1 MDERTLDVAGAPVAS
16 TPGPIEVGEAREV
29 DLALLIADLCGY
41 TALTEAHG
49 ALHASEVVLRFGR
62 LVEASLEPGVRIIDC
77 IGDDVLCA
85 GPDIPAVVR
94 TALRLRQAIQDQP
107 NFLDVRTG
115 IHHGR
120 VVEREGR
127 LFGSPINL
135 VARVA
140 GHAQGGQILCT
151 EPVAH
156 AVRGAGGF
164 ETRALG
170 KKRFKNVTHR
180 VAVFELTSAVAP
192 KPATALDPVCRMQ
205 VEIDRAAAT
214 ASYGGAIQF
223 FCSLECSQIF
233 AKAPE
238 LYVEVLDR

>member
-1 MDERTLDVAGAPVAS
+1 MPVD
-16 TPGPIEVGEAREV
+16 PGSAREV
-29 DLALLIADLCGY
+29 DLGLLIADLCGY

-49 ALHASEVVLRFGR
+49 ALHASEVALRF
-62 LVEASLEPGVRIIDC
+62 
-77 IGDDVLCA
+77 GDDVLCA
-85 GPDIPAVVR
+85 GPDLLAVVR

-156 AVRGAGGF
+156 AVRGSGGL

-170 KKRFKNVTHR
+170 KKRFKNVAHR
-180 VAVFELTSAVAP
+180 VVIFELIGPGARQPTTSV
-192 KPATALDPVCRMQ
+192 DPVCRMQ
-205 VEIDRAAAT
+205 VEVDRAAAT
-214 ASYGGAIQF
+214 IAYAGATYR
-223 FCSLECSQIF
+223 FCSLECSRIF
-233 AKAPE
+233 AKAPD
-238 LYVEVLDR
+238 LYVAAE

>member
-1 MDERTLDVAGAPVAS
+1 MPVD
-16 TPGPIEVGEAREV
+16 PGGAREV

-85 GPDIPAVVR
+85 GPDTPAVVR
-94 TALRLRQAIQDQP
+94 TALRLRQAIEDEP

-120 VVEREGR
+120 MVEREGR
-127 LFGSPINL
+127 LFGAPINL

-151 EPVAH
+151 EPVAQ
-156 AVRGAGGF
+156 AMRGAGGL

-170 KKRFKNVTHR
+170 KKRFKNVAHR
-180 VAVFELTSAVAP
+180 VAVFELMNAVTP
-192 KPATALDPVCRMQ
+192 KPVTALDPVCRMQ
-205 VEIDRAAAT
+205 VEVGRAAAT
-214 ASYGGAIQF
+214 VDYAGTTYC
-223 FCSLECSQIF
+223 FCSDECSRVF
-233 AKAPE
+233 SEAPE
-238 LYVEVLDR
+238 LYVNADHVMNR

>member
-1 MDERTLDVAGAPVAS
+1 MPVD
-16 TPGPIEVGEAREV
+16 PGSSREV

-49 ALHASEVVLRFGR
+49 ALHASEVALRFGR
-62 LVEASLEPGVRIIDC
+62 LAEASLEPGVRIVDC
-77 IGDDVLCA
+77 IGDDGLCA
-85 GPDIPAVVR
+85 GPDILAVVR
-94 TALRLRQAIQDQP
+94 PALRLRQAIQDQP

-140 GHAQGGQILCT
+140 GQAQGGQILCT

-156 AVRGAGGF
+156 AVRGAGGL

-170 KKRFKNVTHR
+170 KKRFKNVAHR

-192 KPATALDPVCRMQ
+192 KPASAVDPVCRMQ
-205 VEIDRAAAT
+205 VEVDRAAAT
-214 ASYGGAIQF
+214 IAYAGTTYR
-223 FCSLECSQIF
+223 FCSLECSRIF

-238 LYVEVLDR
+238 LYVTGGGG

>member
-1 MDERTLDVAGAPVAS
+1 MPVEFGS
-16 TPGPIEVGEAREV
+16 ARET

-62 LVEASLEPGVRIIDC
+62 LVEASLQPGVSIIDC

-85 GPDIPAVVR
+85 GPDIPAIVR
-94 TALRLRQAIQDQP
+94 TALRLRQAIHDQP

-120 VVEREGR
+120 VVERVGR

-156 AVRGAGGF
+156 AVRAVGGL
-164 ETRALG
+164 ETRAMG
-170 KKRFKNVTHR
+170 KKLFKNVAHR
-180 VAVFELTSAVAP
+180 VAVFELMNAVAP
-192 KPATALDPVCRMQ
+192 KPVTALDPVCRMQ
-205 VEIDRAAAT
+205 VEVDHAAA
-214 ASYGGAIQF
+214 AIAYAGTTYR
-223 FCSLECSQIF
+223 FCSLECSRIF
-233 AKAPE
+233 AQAPE
-238 LYVEVLDR
+238 LYAADR

>member
-1 MDERTLDVAGAPVAS
+1 M
-16 TPGPIEVGEAREV
+16 
-29 DLALLIADLCGY
+29 LIADLCGY

-62 LVEASLEPGVRIIDC
+62 LAEASLEPGVRIIDC

-85 GPDIPAVVR
+85 GPDIRAVVR
-94 TALRLRQAIQDQP
+94 TALRLRQAIEDEP

-120 VVEREGR
+120 MVEREGR

-151 EPVAH
+151 EPVAQ
-156 AVRGAGGF
+156 AMRGVSGL

-170 KKRFKNVTHR
+170 KKRFKNVAHR
-180 VAVFELTSAVAP
+180 VAVFELMNAAAP
-192 KPATALDPVCRMQ
+192 KPVTALDPVCRMQ
-205 VEIDRAAAT
+205 VEVERAAAT
-214 ASYGGAIQF
+214 IDYAGMTYR
-223 FCSLECSQIF
+223 FCSLECSRTF
-233 AKAPE
+233 AQAPD
-238 LYVEVLDR
+238 LYVAAGCPHYMGAS